1 MTLHYEA
8 MRAEADYRLEQ
19 ARRSWPSGTPRTADG
34 VTGRLWQTISQRLRR
49 FALGHRSAP
58 RQAEP
63 DRPAGSDAVR
73 VHITCWT
80 DGSEPARDVVEAIQE
95 AVAQRFP
102 SAPQEQLPA
111 RSFTTSLSNAAR
123 TPTLVR

>member
-1 MTLHYEA
+1 MTLHYET
-8 MRAEADYRLEQ
+8 MRAEADYRREQ
-19 ARRSWPSGTPRTADG
+19 ATRSWPSGPPTTAG
-34 VTGRLWQTISQRLRR
+34 GATERLWRTVSQRVRR
-49 FALGHRSAP
+49 FWPGHRPAP
-58 RQAEP
+58 RQAGP
-63 DRPAGSDAVR
+63 DRAAGSDAVR

-80 DGSEPARDVVEAIQE
+80 DGSQPARQVVETIQE

-123 TPTLVR
+123 TRTLVR

>member
-19 ARRSWPSGTPRTADG
+19 ARRSWPSGTPRTTDG
-34 VTGRLWQTISQRLRR
+34 ATRRLWQTVSQRLRR
-49 FALGHRSAP
+49 FWIGRRPAP
-58 RQAEP
+58 RQAGP

-80 DGSEPARDVVEAIQE
+80 DGSEPARQVVETIQE

-102 SAPQEQLPA
+102 SAPQEQLPT
-111 RSFTTSLSNAAR
+111 RSCTTSLSNTAR
-123 TPTLVR
+123 TLTLVR